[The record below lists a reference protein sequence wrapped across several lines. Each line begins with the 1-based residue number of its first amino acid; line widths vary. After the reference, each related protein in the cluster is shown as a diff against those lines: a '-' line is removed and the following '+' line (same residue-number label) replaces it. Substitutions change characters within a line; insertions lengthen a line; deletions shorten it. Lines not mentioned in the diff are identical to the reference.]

1 MSSVILNVF
10 STVGYRGFFAC
21 TMIASS
27 RHLGVERFGSIGLVI
42 ATLNIFVVFAM
53 GSLGLTLTRAVAEY
67 KTSNQSKAIAV
78 AITTYLTVFL
88 VSAPLAGC
96 CFFWSKSIAVNLLG
110 MRSAATPLELGSLLI
125 ITNSIN
131 QMHQSMLLGLEEY
144 LANTK
149 FQVFGGI
156 LVCTLGLIGMAYAG
170 PNGLV
175 LGLIIASFFQCSFGI
190 YVICNSARFAR
201 FPTPRISFQALALE
215 MKEFGLA
222 AGVSTF
228 VVLPI
233 EWCANVLLARGGGE
247 EAVGLYIAAMQWVT
261 PAMLIPAVV
270 SQSLLPYIASKT
282 HDKKN
287 RKNDGK
293 ITALRK
299 SILINGTLCGVW
311 AVLVGVFAP
320 FLLNINGEAFLAGV
334 PALRLLLLAAVFQA
348 MSAPLGIYLAGV
360 GLIHKATVINVT
372 WAVIY
377 IGVLLVLHPTGAEII
392 AAVRLLAYL
401 IIFMG
406 YCMVVRNSLTTE
418 TK

>member
-27 RHLGVERFGSIGLVI
+27 RYLGVERFGSIGLVI

-67 KTSNQSKAIAV
+67 KTTNQSKAIAV
-78 AITTYLTVFL
+78 ATTTYLTVFL
-88 VSAPLAGC
+88 VSALLAGC

-110 MRSAATPLELGSLLI
+110 MKSAATPLELGSFLI

-131 QMHQSMLLGLEEY
+131 QIHQSMLLGLEEY

-149 FQVFGGI
+149 FQIFGGV
-156 LVCTLGLIGMAYAG
+156 LVCALGLFGMAWTG
-170 PNGLV
+170 PSGLV
-175 LGLIIASFFQCSFGI
+175 TGLIIASFSQCLFGI
-190 YVICNSARFAR
+190 YTICNSRGFGIL
-201 FPTPRISFQALALE
+201 PGPRISFQALFLE
-215 MKEFGLA
+215 MKKFGVA
-222 AGVSTF
+222 AGVSTV

-270 SQSLLPYIASKT
+270 SQSLLPYIASRT
-282 HDKKN
+282 HDKDN
-287 RKNDGK
+287 SQNDCEV
-293 ITALRK
+293 TALRR
-299 SILINGTLCGVW
+299 SILINVTLCGVW
-311 AVLVGVFAP
+311 AVLVSVFAP
-320 FLLNINGEAFLAGV
+320 LLLRINGDAFLAGV
-334 PALRLLLLAAVFQA
+334 PALRLLLFAAVFQA
-348 MSAPLGIYLAGV
+348 MSSPLGVYLAGV
-360 GLIHKATVINVT
+360 GLIHKAALINVT

-377 IGVLLVLHPTGAEII
+377 IAILVALRPTGAEII

-406 YCMVVRNSLTTE
+406 YCIVVRRSLTTE

>member
-21 TMIASS
+21 MMIASS
-27 RHLGVERFGSIGLVI
+27 RYLGVERFGSIGLVI

-78 AITTYLTVFL
+78 ATTTYLTAFF
-88 VSAPLAGC
+88 VSALLAGC

-131 QMHQSMLLGLEEY
+131 QIHQSMLLGLEEY

-156 LVCTLGLIGMAYAG
+156 LVCGLGLFGMGCIG

-175 LGLIIASFFQCSFGI
+175 IGLIIASFLQCLFGI
-190 YVICNSARFAR
+190 YTICNTGGFGIL
-201 FPTPRISFQALALE
+201 PGPRISFQALFLE
-215 MKEFGLA
+215 MKKFGVA

-233 EWCANVLLARGGGE
+233 EWCANVLLAQGGGE

-270 SQSLLPYIASKT
+270 SQSLLPYIASRT
-282 HDKKN
+282 HDKEN
-287 RKNDGK
+287 SQNDGK
-293 ITALRK
+293 LPVLRK

-320 FLLNINGEAFLAGV
+320 FLLRINGDAFLAGV
-334 PALRLLLLAAVFQA
+334 PALRLLLFAAVFQA
-348 MSAPLGIYLAGV
+348 MSSPLGVYLAGV
-360 GLIHKATVINVT
+360 GLIHKATLINVT

-377 IGVLLVLHPTGAEII
+377 IGILVALRPTGAEII

-406 YCMVVRNSLTTE
+406 YCIVVRHSLTTE